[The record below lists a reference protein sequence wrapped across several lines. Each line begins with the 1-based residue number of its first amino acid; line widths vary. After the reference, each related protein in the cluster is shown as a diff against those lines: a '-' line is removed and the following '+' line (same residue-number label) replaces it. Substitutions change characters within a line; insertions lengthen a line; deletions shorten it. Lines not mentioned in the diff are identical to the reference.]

1 MKESVSQSPPTW
13 DSFDEPPHM
22 TSLRRW
28 AIILIALGEFVDG
41 YDLLVVAG
49 ALLLLIPKFHL
60 LPSAI
65 GLLGGAAFVG
75 AAVGL
80 FFFGDLTDRIGRR
93 KVFNFNLIGFVV
105 FALASAIITNV
116 VELFV
121 ARFIMGIAIGADI
134 ATSMAFL
141 AEISP
146 RSRRGALT
154 GALPQIAWTVGAL
167 CSLAMAVWLFHVAG
181 SAAWRWMF
189 GISALPAFLVL
200 LGRQL
205 LPESPRWLLKQGRF
219 EEAVASL
226 EKYGVPQAASVVASL
241 NSPAQ
246 PRGSYRD
253 LFRRPYTHQAV
264 FAFVI
269 VGFTPLTGAI
279 ASVVGPYVFRYVGLL
294 GQTAALES
302 SMLLWVGGIIG
313 ALVAYATIDYIG
325 RVWSTVISCAGSF
338 ICAVTLAVVTHQ
350 PTLFLGVYMLFAAL
364 TWFGASSFWAL
375 PSELLP
381 THLRGRAQ
389 GFGNGIARLMVAVT
403 TFIVPVG
410 IAHIGFG
417 ATLVLLGCVGLV
429 IAAYALTGR
438 RFEPKRR
445 NLENVSREF

>member
-1 MKESVSQSPPTW
+1 M
-13 DSFDEPPHM
+13 
-22 TSLRRW
+22 
-28 AIILIALGEFVDG
+28 ILIALGEFVDG
-41 YDLLVVAG
+41 YDLLVVSG

-60 LPSAI
+60 TPGVT

-105 FALASAIITNV
+105 FALLSAIITNV
-116 VELFV
+116 PELFI

-146 RSRRGALT
+146 RSHRGALT

-167 CSLAMAVWLFHVAG
+167 CSLAVAVWLFHVAG
-181 SAAWRWMF
+181 TAAWRWMF
-189 GISALPAFLVL
+189 GISALPALLVL

-205 LPESPRWLLKQGRF
+205 LPESPRWLLKQGK
-219 EEAVASL
+219 EDEAVASL
-226 EKYGVPQAASVVASL
+226 EKYGVPQARSIVESL
-241 NSPAQ
+241 ATHRNESN
-246 PRGSYRD
+246 GSYLD
-253 LFRRPYTHQAV
+253 LFRKPYTRQAIL
-264 FAFVI
+264 AFVI

-294 GQTAALES
+294 GKTASLES

-313 ALVAYATIDYIG
+313 AIVAYATIDYIG
-325 RVWSTVISCAGSF
+325 RFWSTVISCAGAFVCS
-338 ICAVTLAVVTHQ
+338 VTLALIGPHH
-350 PTLFLGVYMLFAAL
+350 PTLFLAVYMLLAAL
-364 TWFGASSFWAL
+364 TWFGASSFWVL

-403 TFIVPVG
+403 TFIIPVG
-410 IAHIGFG
+410 IAHLGFD
-417 ATLVLLGCVGLV
+417 ATLVLLGCVGLL
-429 IAAYALTGR
+429 IALYALTGLK
-438 RFEPKRR
+438 FEPKRR
-445 NLENVSREF
+445 SLETVSLDS